1 MIVNKKHRVLVLHLR
16 DPSTVTNL
24 IPHAKALHY
33 KGHALTVVPHRMT
46 EYRLLRNLG
55 LNPPHPVDYY
65 YDWPGQYQPLDAQ
78 RETVRFLTS
87 HQRAYCLN
95 DLGTGK
101 TLSSLW
107 AFDFLKY
114 QGEVHKL
121 LVVAPLSTLERTWGD
136 ELFNH
141 FPHLQFNVLH
151 GTAAKRRVL
160 LSDKTVDVYVINHD
174 GVKVLE
180 DDLHRRPDIDLVIID
195 ELAQVARNAQ
205 TDRWKSLRTL
215 LGIRKWTWGMTGTP
229 TPNAPTDA
237 WAQARLI
244 TPSTVPTFFA
254 HFRDAT
260 MRQTATYTWVV
271 RDEAN
276 DIVHQAMQPAIRFK
290 RDDCIDLPP
299 VTYETREVALTRDQQ
314 GVYDSM
320 LAKLYAEYQGGE
332 ITAVNEAV
340 KTMKLVQIA
349 CIAYNTPV
357 LTRYGWKAI
366 QLVTDEDEVWDG
378 EEWVS
383 QAGAALMGQKP
394 TVECYGVRMTLD
406 HRVLTTAGWQTAE
419 EVLHAKSS
427 QRPYRATVRLPDG
440 YFPRRDFDWQDQV
453 RNMVMPMRLREPSCS
468 SKPILAET
476 ATHAPTELRLSSR
489 QRNAQD
495 VPHAGVQQL
504 PEHDPQVSLA
514 KRQGL
519 PQLRRAWNN
528 GVRAVAR
535 IVRELLAG
543 HGADTPTWADPRPCG
558 QQRPVLTG
566 KLSVGYGHSAVKQQT
581 DQHHGG
587 YATRTHELVRCSQ
600 SSGAGTWNSV
610 QPALHAGVA
619 TGKSLSD
626 PRQAV
631 DVYDLINCGPR
642 NRFTVLGSDGLPLIV
657 HNCGAAYD
665 ADGNTITIPPKARVQ
680 ALLEVIEEAAS
691 KVIVFV
697 PFKSALRSLHEQV
710 SKHYTAEMIYG
721 EVSKPDRDRILG
733 DFQHGTDPQVLIAQ
747 PAAMSH
753 GLTLTAASVI
763 CWFAPITSAETYE
776 QANARITR
784 PGQKLNQLIV
794 HIQGTPLE
802 ARMYK
807 RLAKKVTMQGMLL
820 DLFREQ
826 VRP

>member
-33 KGHALTVVPHRMT
+33 KGHVLTVVPHRMT
-46 EYRLLRNLG
+46 EYRLLKNLG
-55 LNPPHPVDYY
+55 LSPPHPVDCY

-95 DLGTGK
+95 DLGVGK

-107 AFDFLKY
+107 AFDFLKR
-114 QGEVHKL
+114 QGVVNKL

-160 LSDKTVDVYVINHD
+160 LSDKTVDVYIINHD

-180 DDLHRRPDIDLVIID
+180 DDLHQRPDIDLVVID

-260 MRQTATYTWVV
+260 MRQTAAYTWVV

-299 VTYETREVALTRDQQ
+299 VTYETREVALTKDQQ

-357 LTRYGWKAI
+357 LTRSGWKAI
-366 QLVTDEDEVWDG
+366 QLVTSEDDVWDG
-378 EEWVS
+378 EEWVP
-383 QAGAALMGQKP
+383 QAGAALMGRKH
-394 TVECYGVRMTLD
+394 TVECYGVHMTLD

-427 QRPYRATVRLPDG
+427 QRLDRATVRLPDG
-440 YFPRRDFDWQDQV
+440 YFPRRDLDWQDQV
-453 RNMVMPMRLREPSCS
+453 RNVVMPMRLWEPGCS
-468 SKPILAET
+468 SKPIPAET
-476 ATHAPTELRLSSR
+476 ATHAPTELWLSSR
-489 QRNAQD
+489 KRNAQD
-495 VPHAGVQQL
+495 VQHASVQQL
-504 PEHDPQVSLA
+504 PEHDSQVSLA

-519 PQLRRAWNN
+519 PQLRRAWDN

-543 HGADTPTWADPRPCG
+543 HGADTPTRADFRPCG
-558 QQRPVLTG
+558 QQRPVLAG
-566 KLSVGYGHSAVKQQT
+566 ELSVGYGHSAIEQQT
-581 DQHHGG
+581 NQHYGG
-587 YATRTHELVRCSQ
+587 YATRMHELVRRSQ
-600 SSGAGTWNSV
+600 SSRASTGNSV
-610 QPALHAGVA
+610 QPTLHTGVA
-619 TGKSLSD
+619 TGKSLSN
-626 PRQAV
+626 PCQVV

-642 NRFTVLGSDGLPLIV
+642 NRFTVLSNDGLPLIV

-763 CWFAPITSAETYE
+763 VWFAPITSAETYE

-794 HIQGTPLE
+794 HIQGTALE

>member
-1 MIVNKKHRVLVLHLR
+1 
-16 DPSTVTNL
+16 
-24 IPHAKALHY
+24 
-33 KGHALTVVPHRMT
+33 
-46 EYRLLRNLG
+46 
-55 LNPPHPVDYY
+55 
-65 YDWPGQYQPLDAQ
+65 
-78 RETVRFLTS
+78 
-87 HQRAYCLN
+87 
-95 DLGTGK
+95 
-101 TLSSLW
+101 
-107 AFDFLKY
+107 
-114 QGEVHKL
+114 
-121 LVVAPLSTLERTWGD
+121 
-136 ELFNH
+136 
-141 FPHLQFNVLH
+141 
-151 GTAAKRRVL
+151 
-160 LSDKTVDVYVINHD
+160 
-174 GVKVLE
+174 VKVLE

-260 MRQTATYTWVV
+260 MRQTAAYTWVV

-299 VTYETREVALTRDQQ
+299 VTYETREVALTKDQQ

-349 CIAYNTPV
+349 V
-357 LTRYGWKAI
+357 G
-366 QLVTDEDEVWDG
+366 
-378 EEWVS
+378 
-383 QAGAALMGQKP
+383 
-394 TVECYGVRMTLD
+394 GV
-406 HRVLTTAGWQTAE
+406 
-419 EVLHAKSS
+419 
-427 QRPYRATVRLPDG
+427 
-440 YFPRRDFDWQDQV
+440 
-453 RNMVMPMRLREPSCS
+453 
-468 SKPILAET
+468 
-476 ATHAPTELRLSSR
+476 
-489 QRNAQD
+489 
-495 VPHAGVQQL
+495 
-504 PEHDPQVSLA
+504 
-514 KRQGL
+514 
-519 PQLRRAWNN
+519 
-528 GVRAVAR
+528 
-535 IVRELLAG
+535 
-543 HGADTPTWADPRPCG
+543 
-558 QQRPVLTG
+558 
-566 KLSVGYGHSAVKQQT
+566 
-581 DQHHGG
+581 
-587 YATRTHELVRCSQ
+587 
-600 SSGAGTWNSV
+600 
-610 QPALHAGVA
+610 
-619 TGKSLSD
+619 
-626 PRQAV
+626 
-631 DVYDLINCGPR
+631 
-642 NRFTVLGSDGLPLIV
+642 
-657 HNCGAAYD
+657 YD

-763 CWFAPITSAETYE
+763 VWFAPITSAETYE

>member
-1 MIVNKKHRVLVLHLR
+1 MIVNRKHRVLVLHLR
-16 DPSTVTNL
+16 DPSRVTNL
-24 IPHAKALHY
+24 IPHAKKLLY
-33 KGHALTVVPHRMT
+33 KGHELTVVPHGMT
-46 EYRLLRNLG
+46 EYRLLKNLG
-55 LNPPHPVDYY
+55 LNPPHLVDHYY
-65 YDWPGQYQPLDAQ
+65 HWPGQYRPLDAQ

-107 AFDFLKY
+107 AFDFLKQ
-114 QGEVHKL
+114 QGEVNKL

-136 ELFNH
+136 ELFTH

-160 LSDKTVDVYVINHD
+160 LADTSCDVYIINHD
-174 GVKVLE
+174 GAKVLE
-180 DDLHRRPDIDLVIID
+180 DDLRQRPDIDMVIVD

-215 LGIRKWTWGMTGTP
+215 LGIRKWAWGMTGTP

-276 DIVHQAMQPAIRFK
+276 NIVHQAMQPAIRFK

-299 VTYETREVALTRDQQ
+299 VTYETREVALTKDQQ

-320 LAKLYAEYQGGE
+320 LARLYAEYQGGE

-349 CIAYNTPV
+349 T
-357 LTRYGWKAI
+357 
-366 QLVTDEDEVWDG
+366 
-378 EEWVS
+378 
-383 QAGAALMGQKP
+383 
-394 TVECYGVRMTLD
+394 
-406 HRVLTTAGWQTAE
+406 
-419 EVLHAKSS
+419 
-427 QRPYRATVRLPDG
+427 
-440 YFPRRDFDWQDQV
+440 
-453 RNMVMPMRLREPSCS
+453 
-468 SKPILAET
+468 
-476 ATHAPTELRLSSR
+476 
-489 QRNAQD
+489 
-495 VPHAGVQQL
+495 
-504 PEHDPQVSLA
+504 
-514 KRQGL
+514 
-519 PQLRRAWNN
+519 
-528 GVRAVAR
+528 
-535 IVRELLAG
+535 
-543 HGADTPTWADPRPCG
+543 
-558 QQRPVLTG
+558 
-566 KLSVGYGHSAVKQQT
+566 
-581 DQHHGG
+581 
-587 YATRTHELVRCSQ
+587 
-600 SSGAGTWNSV
+600 
-610 QPALHAGVA
+610 
-619 TGKSLSD
+619 
-626 PRQAV
+626 
-631 DVYDLINCGPR
+631 
-642 NRFTVLGSDGLPLIV
+642 
-657 HNCGAAYD
+657 GAAYD
-665 ADGNTITIPPKARVQ
+665 ADGNTVYIPPKARIQ

-697 PFKSALRSLHEQV
+697 PFKSALRSLHEQI
-710 SKHYTAEMIYG
+710 SKHHTAEMIYG
-721 EVSKPDRDRILG
+721 EVSKSDRDRILG
-733 DFQHGTDPQVLIAQ
+733 DFQHGTDPKVLIAQ

-794 HIQGTPLE
+794 HIQGTALE
-802 ARMYK
+802 NKMFN
-807 RLAKKVTMQGMLL
+807 RLRKKVAMQGTLL

-826 VRP
+826 VRS